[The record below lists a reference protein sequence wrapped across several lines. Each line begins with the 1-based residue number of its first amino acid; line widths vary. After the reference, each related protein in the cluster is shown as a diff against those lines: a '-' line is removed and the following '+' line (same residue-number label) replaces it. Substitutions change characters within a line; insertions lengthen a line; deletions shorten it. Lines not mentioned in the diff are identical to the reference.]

1 MLKSFPALAAL
12 VALAALGAPRT
23 ATAGKLML
31 ITRGD
36 QIRELTPTPGAPGG
50 ELTDGLKVGHL
61 CSYAGLF
68 WIDFWTWDG
77 QYCVY

>member
-1 MLKSFPALAAL
+1 MLKSFPALA
-12 VALAALGAPRT
+12 ALAALGAPRT